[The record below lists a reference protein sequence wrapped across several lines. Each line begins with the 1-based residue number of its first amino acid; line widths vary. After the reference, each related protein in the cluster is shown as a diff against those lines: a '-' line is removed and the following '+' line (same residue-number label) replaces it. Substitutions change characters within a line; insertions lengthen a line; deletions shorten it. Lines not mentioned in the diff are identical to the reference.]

1 MQQAVAGDH
10 SQDPPR
16 LSRKWTAELMP
27 SQAGRTALVTGANSG
42 LGLESTVALARAGA
56 QVVMAC
62 RDPRKAAAALEQVR
76 RRVPQAQVGL
86 MSLDLASLA
95 SVRQFAGE
103 FRARHQRLDLLIN
116 NAGIMG
122 VPLRRT
128 VDGFESQIGTNH
140 LGHFA
145 LTGLLIE
152 PLLATPGARIVTVG
166 SMGHWN
172 ARGLDL
178 DDLNF
183 ERCAYAPFAAYC
195 KSKLANLLFVLELS
209 RRLAARGSGVI
220 AAAAH
225 PGGADTN
232 IKPQPNAI
240 VKAIALRFFVN
251 TAAQGALPT
260 LYAATA
266 PQVRGNDYF
275 GPDGFLGMR
284 GYPGPARRHRAARDA
299 ALARRLWELS
309 ESLTATRYLG

>member
-1 MQQAVAGDH
+1 MI
-10 SQDPPR
+10 
-16 LSRKWTAELMP
+16 RKWTAGLMP
-27 SQAGRTALVTGANSG
+27 SQAGKTAVVTGANSG
-42 LGLESTVALARAGA
+42 LGLETSVALAQAGA
-56 QVVMAC
+56 RLVMAC
-62 RDPRKAAAALEQVR
+62 RDPRKAAAALEQVQQ
-76 RRVPQAQVGL
+76 RVPQGRVEL

-95 SVRQFAGE
+95 SVRRFAEE
-103 FRARHQRLDLLIN
+103 FQARHGRLDLLIN

-122 VPLRRT
+122 VPLSRT

-145 LTGLLIE
+145 LTGLLMDRLI
-152 PLLATPGARIVTVG
+152 ATPGARIITVG

-172 ARGLDL
+172 ARGLNL

-183 ERCAYAPFAAYC
+183 EHAPYAPFAAYC

-209 RRLAARGSGVI
+209 RRLAARNSSVV

-232 IKPQPNAI
+232 IKPQPNPI

-251 TAAQGALPT
+251 TAGQGALPT

-266 PQVRGNDYF
+266 PEVRGNDYF
-275 GPDGFLGMR
+275 GPDGLLGMR
-284 GYPGPARRHRAARDA
+284 GYPAPARRHRAARDA
-299 ALARRLWELS
+299 ATARRLWELS
-309 ESLTATRYLG
+309 EWLTGVRYLG